1 MGTKTGAFEEE
12 EEEEE
17 EKKRKKREGTKMN
30 RYLPRKERMAA
41 MDETARNGKHNKR
54 WQTNAKR
61 TKEREP

>member
-17 EKKRKKREGTKMN
+17 KKRRKREGTKMN
-30 RYLPRKERMAA
+30 RYLPSKERMAA
-41 MDETARNGKHNKR
+41 MHETARNGEAQQALADKC
-54 WQTNAKR
+54 QR